1 MEKSSLS
8 DWQEEELVAI
18 NQIIIRCAAKFQNVI
33 DMHSDPN
40 KYGNKVATQL
50 KSNKNLCSLFLF
62 PQLLTIKNDD
72 LYSPSELEAKILQ
85 DMKPGIIGNTEETT
99 IVDDMT
105 KEIVSN
111 KYVSNSTLSK
121 VYKEFMRD
129 RLLVHIDNKNQLKN
143 FIATHAKD
151 HKNIYKTKGRISFYT
166 ISPDTEKTRRL
177 LGNPN
182 VVEIINASLRE
193 SGLLDRY
200 LKVMTKA
207 SLSLLTRNATLE
219 ETELLKQA
227 VVTLFTSLY
236 PSLQLDMK
244 DWELFKDVL
253 SSLDENLLEKV
264 VEIFVPRFEDLGFP
278 FIIYGLSR
286 L

>member
-1 MEKSSLS
+1 M
-8 DWQEEELVAI
+8 
-18 NQIIIRCAAKFQNVI
+18 
-33 DMHSDPN
+33 
-40 KYGNKVATQL
+40 
-50 KSNKNLCSLFLF
+50 F

-151 HKNIYKTKGRISFYT
+151 HKNIYKTKGPHIILYN
-166 ISPDTEKTRRL
+166 ITR
-177 LGNPN
+177 
-182 VVEIINASLRE
+182 
-193 SGLLDRY
+193 Y
-200 LKVMTKA
+200 
-207 SLSLLTRNATLE
+207 
-219 ETELLKQA
+219 
-227 VVTLFTSLY
+227 
-236 PSLQLDMK
+236 
-244 DWELFKDVL
+244 
-253 SSLDENLLEKV
+253 
-264 VEIFVPRFEDLGFP
+264 
-278 FIIYGLSR
+278 
-286 L
+286 